1 MDDATFNEAH
11 QQHRLLQYQ
20 PIQAYDPSQPIFH
33 AAHSAYHHQQHHPY
47 DLHPSDYPYRPYHS
61 IAPPPPAAVSATLPG
76 ASQIHAPTA
85 LHGDLRMAAPPT
97 HHGAPEPSSFGFSTP
112 LGTNPLA
119 SQVPAAWTFGTLDRA
134 AVAIPHP
141 QVGGGYTQRGGG
153 RRGRFS
159 FRGGRGRGNGN
170 FSLNPS
176 KHGVGEPSYN
186 GRGRGQGTKGKRG
199 SSLNH
204 LSITSQSP
212 NPAIVS
218 MTGSLSVVDGN
229 PTPAVSAAL
238 QSKVPMQP
246 LFPIAWC
253 DICRVDC
260 NRLEVLEQH
269 KNGKRHKKTV
279 QKLQEIQAQQNLMA
293 DLHSNYVGK
302 SELLFPS
309 MEGANLPSLAE
320 TNIFSHLRG
329 EKIVTS
335 APVSSGQVGEA
346 ENAIAI
352 SGNTS
357 FTLET
362 APTSETN
369 IKPTPSVTVV
379 SSEVSEA
386 NRCSAAS
393 ESLMPAIAGI
403 GHKVEPEVP
412 CQTVA
417 TQSESSKEE
426 RAEKEATTSTMPDF
440 IDVPDCID
448 VPAVEGRRRIARM
461 TTGRGRMARM
471 NNYDRRH
478 GTKKRAMSYQLDG
491 RRLKRHEV
499 AGARNQERQK
509 HQPMVCTVCNVRCDT
524 LAVFECHLSG
534 KKHIS
539 KIKRSQGQN
548 TVFGRITVDIL
559 PSQST
564 TCAPQGPEPLFYG
577 LLSPDVFQKAAGVAE
592 GAQTE
597 AIAFSSQSQ
606 QQQQLQPEIVA
617 VGSQSQQP
625 QVQSEGSIPSSKLQ
639 EEATNMHIKGLPSVP
654 KIESDEPCQLP
665 DSPKELDPTGDFL
678 FMPTLSK

>member
-1 MDDATFNEAH
+1 MKRISSIASSNTSRSKPTTPPSRSSTQRTAPTTTNSTTPMTSTPPIIPTAPTTPSLRRRQLQSPPPSPGPLRSTPPRPCTGISAWQRRRRITGPQSH
-11 QQHRLLQYQ
+11 PPSVSPRLLGRI
-20 PIQAYDPSQPIFH
+20 PWRLKCRRRGHLA
-33 AAHSAYHHQQHHPY
+33 
-47 DLHPSDYPYRPYHS
+47 RS
-61 IAPPPPAAVSATLPG
+61 IG
-76 ASQIHAPTA
+76 
-85 LHGDLRMAAPPT
+85 LRWRSHT
-97 HHGAPEPSSFGFSTP
+97 RSFEVF
-112 LGTNPLA
+112 L
-119 SQVPAAWTFGTLDRA
+119 
-134 AVAIPHP
+134 